1 MNIWKENLAPVFFGS
16 ARNNFGVKEL
26 LDTFIRIAPT
36 PRGRETDKRFVF
48 PEEEA
53 FTGFVFKVFANIDP
67 KHRNRI
73 AFVRIVSGKFERNK
87 YVYHCRLK
95 KKIKFSAP
103 FSFLGSSKNVIDEAY
118 PGDVIGL
125 YDTGIF
131 KIGDTLTEGEELQF
145 RGIPSFLT

>member
-1 MNIWKENLAPVFFGS
+1 MDELIDRDAPKLREDADLLHGVYPEFDVEEYLEGELAPVFFGS

-26 LDTFIRIAPT
+26 LDTFIRFAPT

-48 PEEEA
+48 PEEEP

-87 YVYHCRLK
+87 YVHHCRFRK
-95 KKIKFSAP
+95 K
-103 FSFLGSSKNVIDEAY
+103 
-118 PGDVIGL
+118 
-125 YDTGIF
+125 
-131 KIGDTLTEGEELQF
+131 
-145 RGIPSFLT
+145 